1 MYAVGFAAASR
12 RSLFFSDYRLELSN
26 DNDFMPLI
34 RLLVYGVICLCS
46 KTVHRGRKCHEMPVI
61 NYVKSAFI

>member
-34 RLLVYGVICLCS
+34 MVYGVLCLCS
-46 KTVHRGRKCHEMPVI
+46 
-61 NYVKSAFI
+61 

>member
-34 RLLVYGVICLCS
+34 IGIWCNSLMLINCS
-46 KTVHRGRKCHEMPVI
+46 PRQKVP
-61 NYVKSAFI
+61 